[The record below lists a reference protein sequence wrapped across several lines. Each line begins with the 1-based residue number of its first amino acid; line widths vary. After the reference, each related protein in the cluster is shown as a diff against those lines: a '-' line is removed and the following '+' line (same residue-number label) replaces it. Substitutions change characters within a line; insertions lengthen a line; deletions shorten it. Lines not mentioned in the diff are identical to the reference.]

1 MPKLFRKR
9 TILIKSETT
18 YGVDAAP
25 TGTDALFVT
34 SLDAPG
40 MEGDP
45 VERGLIRRFLGASPS
60 LLANVRVPC
69 NFEVEL
75 AGSGSAGVAPRWS
88 PAMLACGT
96 ALTTITG
103 VSNKY
108 DPADS
113 NVNGATIYYFADD
126 IKHAVTGWR
135 GTWEFKGELNQV
147 PKIAFTGTGIYSAPT
162 DASPGSVTYGGQADP
177 LLFAD
182 GNTSGFSLFGFA
194 GCLQSLSFALNNE
207 VVYDELIGC
216 TKEVSI
222 RNRACAGQL
231 MIEAPSIAS
240 KDFFSIV
247 RGNATGSLGFTHGT
261 TPGNRAVFTSPQ
273 TDLTSC
279 KYADSN
285 GKIMLDIGY
294 NSVPTTAG
302 NNEFSLL
309 LN

>member
-1 MPKLFRKR
+1 MPKLTRKR
-9 TILIKSETT
+9 TILIGSETT
-18 YGVDAAP
+18 YGVP
-25 TGTDALFVT
+25 VTLTGANGLHLT
-34 SLDAPG
+34 SLDTPG
-40 MEGDP
+40 MDGDP
-45 VERGLIRRFLGASPS
+45 VDRGLIRRFMGASPS
-60 LLANVRVPC
+60 LLANVRVPI
-69 NFEVEL
+69 NFETEL
-75 AGSGSAGVAPRWS
+75 VMSGTLGVAPRWS
-88 PAMLACGT
+88 PALLACGT
-96 ALTTITG
+96 ALETITG

-108 DPADS
+108 IPADS
-113 NVNGATIYYFADD
+113 NSSSATINYFADD
-126 IKHAVTGWR
+126 IRHVIAGWR
-135 GTWEFKGELNQV
+135 GTCELRGEPGQV
-147 PKIAFTGTGIYSAPT
+147 PKLAFTGTGIYSTPT
-162 DASPGSVTYGGQADP
+162 DASPGSVNYDQADP

-231 MIEAPSIAS
+231 MIEAPSIAT

-247 RGNATGSLGFTHGT
+247 RGNTTGSMGFTHGT
-261 TPGNRAVFTSPQ
+261 TAGNRAVFTSPQ

-279 KYADSN
+279 RYADSN